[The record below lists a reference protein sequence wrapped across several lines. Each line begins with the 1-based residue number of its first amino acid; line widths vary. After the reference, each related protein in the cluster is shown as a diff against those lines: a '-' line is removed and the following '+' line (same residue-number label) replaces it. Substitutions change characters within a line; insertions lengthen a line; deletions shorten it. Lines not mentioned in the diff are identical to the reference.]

1 MLLKNQSGVDIMKSK
16 QDPLWQN
23 GQVPATHKSQQPETS
38 SERPLEQARRQNS
51 QSSKKS
57 KSR

>member
-1 MLLKNQSGVDIMKSK
+1 MRNK

-23 GQVPATHKSQQPETS
+23 GQVPATHKSQQPDTAPDS
-38 SERPLEQARRQNS
+38 PLEQARRQNS